1 MATSPSSTVYGG
13 QHDTKY
19 VTFELLTHA
28 AFVSDKIWG
37 FTLEPGRGRQRRHA
51 SVAWAPPPTSC
62 VGGGSPKM
70 PPEKQRRWCRYRS
83 LERILCVLGLSLG
96 SRAFW
101 AIVRFEKSRLLP
113 PLLLL
118 GATAGVR
125 YATVCGRGRGWCPG
139 RHSLRFTIYRVRRGR
154 RQSSSSRR
162 IAAGELAQGEH
173 ATSSYINS

>member
-1 MATSPSSTVYGG
+1 MLALVLGPSQKNWSRMSSSSTVHDSVHGG

-19 VTFELLTHA
+19 VTFELLMHA

-101 AIVRFEKSRLLP
+101 AIVRFEKLRLRP
-113 PLLLL
+113 P
-118 GATAGVR
+118 R
-125 YATVCGRGRGWCPG
+125 YSFRR
-139 RHSLRFTIYRVRRGR
+139 YRRGTLCY
-154 RQSSSSRR
+154 
-162 IAAGELAQGEH
+162 GL
-173 ATSSYINS
+173 